1 MPLVVLWTPLPAP
14 GAKFFSRRAQPPVR
28 QRLVES
34 RNDMRMGM
42 QGTALVPAQQIA
54 VWGQKVVQRDP
65 GLEQ

>member
-1 MPLVVLWTPLPAP
+1 
-14 GAKFFSRRAQPPVR
+14 
-28 QRLVES
+28 
-34 RNDMRMGM
+34 MRMGM